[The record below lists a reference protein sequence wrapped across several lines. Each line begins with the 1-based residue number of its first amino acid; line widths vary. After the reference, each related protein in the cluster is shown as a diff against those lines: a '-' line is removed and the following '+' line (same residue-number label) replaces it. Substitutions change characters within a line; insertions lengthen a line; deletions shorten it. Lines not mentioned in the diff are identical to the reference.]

1 MWTTSRTMSLVLMI
15 PSLDTL
21 NHPLFLPVSSFSS
34 PHESSCPPSIIPS
47 HSVYSLGP
55 GTMHHQSKIHSS
67 SVVPRSHRLPKGR
80 LLYQDPSS
88 VRFFTSLQPFQR
100 DLYPSQM
107 NDERKPRA
115 ICRNFIYQG
124 VCDNMQ
130 CPRAHVPYQ
139 NMVRSVVTHAPI
151 LFIINVLS

>member
-1 MWTTSRTMSLVLMI
+1 MWSVSIVTCS
-15 PSLDTL
+15 L
-21 NHPLFLPVSSFSS
+21 NHPLFLPISSFSS
-34 PHESSCPPSIIPS
+34 PHESSCPPSTIPS
-47 HSVYSLGP
+47 HCVYSIGP
-55 GTMHHQSKIHSS
+55 GTMHHQSKIHSTS
-67 SVVPRSHRLPKGR
+67 VPRSHQSQKGR

-88 VRFFTSLQPFQR
+88 VRFFTPLQPFQR
-100 DLYPSQM
+100 VLYPSQI

-139 NMVRSVVTHAPI
+139 NMVRSVVPMV
-151 LFIINVLS
+151 FIFFTI